1 LVRFLGLTL
10 AVLPLFAGFLLILV
24 DDRRRG
30 LHDVVVELGC
40 AVVLTDPALRR
51 RIAHLCR
58 HAARGRR
65 AGLASASH
73 HLDVPPLG
81 LVDPAARVVAPRGGA
96 RALRRSG
103 REVVAVAAGE
113 LLALAGVRVR
123 VVPALHDG
131 RRRR

>member
-1 LVRFLGLTL
+1 MTWWWSSGAPSCSPIQRCAAGSRTFAGTPRVD
-10 AVLPLFAGFLLILV
+10 AVLV
-24 DDRRRG
+24 SH
-30 LHDVVVELGC
+30 LHRD
-40 AVVLTDPALRR
+40 
-51 RIAHLCR
+51 
-58 HAARGRR
+58 
-65 AGLASASH
+65 
-73 HLDVPPLG
+73 HLDLPSLG